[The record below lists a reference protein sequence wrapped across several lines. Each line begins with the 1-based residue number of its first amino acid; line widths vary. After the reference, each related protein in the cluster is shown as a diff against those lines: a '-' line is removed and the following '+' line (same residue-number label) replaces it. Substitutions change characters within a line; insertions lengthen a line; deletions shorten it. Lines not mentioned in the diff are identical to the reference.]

1 MLINKNLISINMD
14 VRDKNEVIKELIA
27 LIKKE
32 GKINSEEQF
41 FNCVLHREKEFS
53 TGVGNG
59 IAIPHGKSETVKEA
73 IVAFAKLNKKI
84 DWNSIDSE
92 LVDLIFLLGV
102 PEKNTENLHLRILAQ
117 LSRKLMDEDFV
128 KVLREA
134 NTEQEIFEALRDIE
148 VG

>member
-1 MLINKNLISINMD
+1 MLINKNLIVPDMD
-14 VRDKNEVIKELIA
+14 VEDKSEAIKRLIT
-27 LIKKE
+27 LIKTE
-32 GKINSEEQF
+32 NKISSEEEF
-41 FNCVLHREKEFS
+41 YKCVLNREGEFS

-59 IAIPHGKSETVKEA
+59 IAIPHGKSDTVNEA

-84 DWNSIDSE
+84 DWSSIDNE

-102 PEKNTENLHLRILAQ
+102 PEKNTENLHLKILAQ

-128 KVLREA
+128 KKLRGA
-134 NTEQEIFEALRDIE
+134 QTKQEIYNTLSEIE

>member
-1 MLINKNLISINMD
+1 MLINKNLIVLNMEAKGKHEIL
-14 VRDKNEVIKELIA
+14 RELIA

-32 GKINSEEQF
+32 GKITSEEQF
-41 FNCVLHREKEFS
+41 LECVLHREKEFS

-59 IAIPHGKSETVKEA
+59 IAIPHGRSETVNEA
-73 IVAFAKLNKKI
+73 LVAFAKLNNRI
-84 DWNSIDSE
+84 DWNSVDDE

-102 PEKNTENLHLRILAQ
+102 PDRNTENLHLKILAQ

-134 NTEQEIFEALRDIE
+134 HTEQEVFDALRDVE